1 MKVAVEANL
10 SPVREYLSRQ
20 GYQVDTLD
28 ANQLE
33 NLGETQANYSAVVIS
48 GADQNLTG
56 IQNVVVNCPI
66 INAHGMTPEEIH
78 QRIQAAGK

>member
-28 ANQLE
+28 ANQLA
-33 NLGETQANYSAVVIS
+33 NLNQGQSNYSAVVIS
-48 GADQNLTG
+48 GADQNLMG
-56 IQNVVVNCPI
+56 IQNVAVNCPV
-66 INAHGMTPEEIH
+66 INAHGLTPAEIH
-78 QRIQAAGK
+78 QRIQSAAR

>member
-28 ANQLE
+28 ANHLQSL
-33 NLGETQANYSAVVIS
+33 NANQSNYSAVVIS
-48 GADQNLTG
+48 GTDQNIMG
-56 IQNVVVNCPI
+56 IQDIKINCPV
-66 INAHGMTPEEIH
+66 INAYGLTPEQIH
-78 QRIQAAGK
+78 QRIQSRAK

>member
-10 SPVREYLSRQ
+10 SPVREFLSRQ

-33 NLGETQANYSAVVIS
+33 NLGQKQANYSAVVIS
-48 GADQNLTG
+48 GSDQNLME
-56 IQNVVVNCPI
+56 IQNVVVNCPV

-78 QRIQAAGK
+78 QRIQAASR